1 MFEEAHIAGKKTNHS
16 LRVTGASA
24 LFAAGVP
31 ERVIQQRTGH
41 RSLDGLRTYERV
53 TEDQNIEVSNILLSN
68 SSTSTTSTKGNDKLT
83 AKENDKPT
91 VKATD
96 LPSLNH
102 PQPSPNH
109 PQPSPNHPQLLPQL
123 HHNLHQLLHVLSSTT
138 IMECAS
144 TPYIGIGPIPL

>member
-102 PQPSPNH
+102 PQPSPQPLPAN
-109 PQPSPNHPQLLPQL
+109 PCGVQYNNCTVNVYPTASPAYPYWPSP
-123 HHNLHQLLHVLSSTT
+123 LSYSNFPNNS
-138 IMECAS
+138 CD
-144 TPYIGIGPIPL
+144 Y